1 MEHHSEKEKLKEQ
14 KIELK
19 ESSTDEA
26 GEIELVPELPYG
38 YELIEKLGEGGMG
51 RVYRVRDLALD
62 KEFAIKIL
70 QQDLSKDA
78 SALKR
83 FNQEI
88 DAAAALSHANLISIY
103 KHGTTDNGEP
113 YLVMD
118 FVDGPSLAELI
129 EKGTDFAGNAD
140 RLLDIFIQICEALA
154 HAHENGVIHRDIK
167 PSNIIITKS
176 ADGKDLVKIVDFGI
190 ARVIEASNRE
200 THNLTQT
207 GEVFGSPHYMS
218 PEQCL
223 GLMLTQHSDIYSLG
237 STLYEAIT
245 GSPPFAGA
253 NPIQLVV
260 KHINENVSGFDKD
273 TKRSKALKQLE
284 TITLKCLSKEM
295 DDRYATVTALK
306 EDLEKV
312 KEGKPIPKYVL
323 ANRAKPTLTKRQML
337 VFFALAIG
345 AIVYG
350 YQVSSSIM
358 PGDLSSR
365 VSMLL
370 MILLFGPGF
379 IFLIATGWERLKSI
393 KEGKDSARQWWLMLM
408 SFSTGLAGLCAGPSM
423 LSNVFYGYL
432 KPIMVERVLA
442 CAYIAHIP
450 FITILAA
457 STIGLCIFKARSAK
471 FGYILSRLLLIL
483 VTTFSLAIA
492 VIPDT
497 VAGIPKSIAD
507 YTGDCFPQFS
517 AQAQEWA
524 VALSRDKY
532 DLLCNLAHKRFRC
545 DDFDGAIKSM
555 TEALGLA
562 KDNGDKSTCLRN
574 LARFYAGKGQYEE
587 ALETLNKTSLYDE
600 EAPSYDYRDRTE
612 YLMEL
617 GKLNQALTELKKFQ
631 IKHPLDST
639 GIRLE
644 ATIYARQGQM
654 AKALG
659 LLDMMLDEG
668 RIDDDNGKNR
678 VLRGILEEEA
688 GLTQKA
694 SQEFEKVS
702 KSLDWKRF
710 DYNYAAKYYENYLS
724 TAYAL
729 KRLGKMEDYDKL
741 IGALN
746 SGIRK
751 VEMND
756 LAKILGIRGNQPA
769 LRWEAPPLSVP
780 PISPSSESNK

>member
-1 MEHHSEKEKLKEQ
+1 M
-14 KIELK
+14 
-19 ESSTDEA
+19 
-26 GEIELVPELPYG
+26 
-38 YELIEKLGEGGMG
+38 
-51 RVYRVRDLALD
+51 
-62 KEFAIKIL
+62 
-70 QQDLSKDA
+70 
-78 SALKR
+78 
-83 FNQEI
+83 
-88 DAAAALSHANLISIY
+88 
-103 KHGTTDNGEP
+103 
-113 YLVMD
+113 
-118 FVDGPSLAELI
+118 
-129 EKGTDFAGNAD
+129 
-140 RLLDIFIQICEALA
+140 
-154 HAHENGVIHRDIK
+154 
-167 PSNIIITKS
+167 
-176 ADGKDLVKIVDFGI
+176 
-190 ARVIEASNRE
+190 
-200 THNLTQT
+200 
-207 GEVFGSPHYMS
+207 
-218 PEQCL
+218 
-223 GLMLTQHSDIYSLG
+223 
-237 STLYEAIT
+237 
-245 GSPPFAGA
+245 
-253 NPIQLVV
+253 V

-688 GLTQKA
+688 GHLDKA

-756 LAKILGIRGNQPA
+756 LAKILGIRGGQPA
-769 LRWEAPPLSVP
+769 LRWDAPPLSVP